1 MTARPG
7 PGRGLALL
15 PTLFLTKARPGLGF
29 KAVPPSPG
37 FPNWPPPAPSQ
48 ADLARRSSQGARR
61 GPREEPVLG
70 VLVAPVLLVAVLAG
84 LPSTV
89 HVALQEVFE

>member
-1 MTARPG
+1 M
-7 PGRGLALL
+7 
-15 PTLFLTKARPGLGF
+15 
-29 KAVPPSPG
+29 
-37 FPNWPPPAPSQ
+37 
-48 ADLARRSSQGARR
+48 
-61 GPREEPVLG
+61 LG